1 MKTIYNFASPRT
13 PQSWDNKFFRIL
25 IERFGRPDSPWT
37 LPCQNWTKSL
47 GSVASAQY
55 AQPSVD
61 CYFTTTG
68 KVNVIQSFS
77 NFVWDYSWN
86 WFKIRVALPR
96 ISMANLVKKEF
107 ILKHGNTPLPDLVLH
122 RLAKKFLSEKDC
134 LALALSGVSKRF
146 AELFGTNRYKAAIQN
161 ASLLQVMT
169 LLFYF
174 ILQEVSYQPVPTTQT
189 EWLE

>member
-1 MKTIYNFASPRT
+1 LKYWS
-13 PQSWDNKFFRIL
+13 IL
-25 IERFGRPDSPWT
+25 IVDLTVESCKDFF
-37 LPCQNWTKSL
+37 LCCVQNFKSKCENEKCVL
-47 GSVASAQY
+47 KTNALKPKLNKITWQRCICSV
-55 AQPSVD
+55 
-61 CYFTTTG
+61 
-68 KVNVIQSFS
+68 
-77 NFVWDYSWN
+77 
-86 WFKIRVALPR
+86 
-96 ISMANLVKKEF
+96 
-107 ILKHGNTPLPDLVLH
+107 VLH

-189 EWLE
+189 E

>member
-1 MKTIYNFASPRT
+1 
-13 PQSWDNKFFRIL
+13 
-25 IERFGRPDSPWT
+25 
-37 LPCQNWTKSL
+37 
-47 GSVASAQY
+47 
-55 AQPSVD
+55 
-61 CYFTTTG
+61 
-68 KVNVIQSFS
+68 
-77 NFVWDYSWN
+77 
-86 WFKIRVALPR
+86 
-96 ISMANLVKKEF
+96 MANLVKKEF

-169 LLFYF
+169 LSFYF

-189 EWLE
+189 E